1 MNEEDEYE
9 TPCTCISHQ
18 AQRARVRAVSLEN
31 ETYVNL
37 VDLLEWMQ
45 LSGQSCIE
53 GLKRSAAEDEMP
65 PEMLAAV
72 TVATINVEQGMQML
86 HVITG
91 SLYAEEIGSLTD
103 DTVLIRPEEMSLN
116 ANTIPS
122 EWVPSTPEGERDPG
136 PGAR

>member
-1 MNEEDEYE
+1 MNEDDEYE

-18 AQRARVRAVSLEN
+18 ARRARVRAVALEN
-31 ETYVNL
+31 ETYVSL

-65 PEMLAAV
+65 PEMLTAV
-72 TVATINVEQGMQML
+72 SVATMNAEQGMQML
-86 HVITG
+86 HAITG
-91 SLYAEEIGSLTD
+91 SLYDEEIGSLTD

-116 ANTIPS
+116 TNTIPS
-122 EWVPSTPEGERDPG
+122 DWAPSGSEGEHDHG
-136 PGAR
+136 SGAR